1 MKSLQN
7 REITQSRTSGIFI
20 WDPYENPARTGLR
33 KGYGLFR
40 CDSMKRKFIL
50 HFITMKILYP

>member
-7 REITQSRTSGIFI
+7 REITQSRTWGISI
-20 WDPYENPARTGLR
+20 WDQYENPSSTGLR
-33 KGYGLFR
+33 KGDGLFR
-40 CDSMKRKFIL
+40 CDSIKRKFIL